1 MELYAGIRV
10 PSTGGESFKMYI
22 MNRHYNN
29 RAVSNIIAALLLIA
43 IAVAA
48 AVLLYVFSIGL
59 LGSLGSSGGQQTKEQ
74 VIMEAY
80 TFPASGALTVTLR
93 NVGSASENLAGA
105 DYFVNGV
112 QTSTPS
118 GFGICTVSDS
128 TNVVPGGSCV
138 VNLQVTIASL
148 VSGAAY
154 PFKIVTPT
162 GGVFSYSIIYGGA
175 G

>member
-1 MELYAGIRV
+1 MFK
-10 PSTGGESFKMYI
+10 TGGELFKLYI
-22 MNRHYNN
+22 MNKHYNN

-80 TFPASGALTVTLR
+80 SFPSGGPLVVTLR
-93 NVGSASENLAGA
+93 NVGSATENLANA

-112 QTSTPS
+112 VASTQS
-118 GFGICTVSDS
+118 LASCASSAVT
-128 TNVVPGGSCV
+128 PGGSCV
-138 VNLQVTIASL
+138 ASVTLGSYGGL
-148 VSGAAY
+148 TPNAAY
-154 PFKIVTPT
+154 AFKVVTPS
-162 GGVFSYSIIYGGA
+162 GGVFSYTVIYGSSS
-175 G
+175 

>member
-1 MELYAGIRV
+1 M
-10 PSTGGESFKMYI
+10 FKLYI
-22 MNRHYNN
+22 MNKRYSN

-80 TFPASGALTVTLR
+80 SFPTGSALTVTLR
-93 NVGSASENLAGA
+93 NVGSSTENLVDA

-112 QTSTPS
+112 IATSKSGCSTAITPS
-118 GFGICTVSDS
+118 Q
-128 TNVVPGGSCV
+128 SCV
-138 VNLQVTIASL
+138 EIVTVPTTSL
-148 VSGAAY
+148 ISGAAY

-162 GGVFSYSIIYGGA
+162 GGVFSYSVIYGGSS
-175 G
+175 